1 MWRYQRLVFRHKLYQ
16 LREERDMKPETFASL
31 VSALLYEK
39 RFLLYQT
46 PGYLLLN
53 MSNLLP
59 GFIWG
64 LHVFHAILLMIC
76 SAVPTSCLKK
86 SLSWVLSFYIVLH
99 ILFENINTNG
109 FLIDSSYLLTS
120 LLLLLECVKT
130 WFGHSTLAKY
140 LFPISSGNFYN

>member
-1 MWRYQRLVFRHKLYQ
+1 MFRHKLYQ

-64 LHVFHAILLMIC
+64 LHVFRCDFINDLFSSTDFLFKEIVILGI
-76 SAVPTSCLKK
+76 V
-86 SLSWVLSFYIVLH
+86 VLH
-99 ILFENINTNG
+99 CPAH
-109 FLIDSSYLLTS
+109 LI
-120 LLLLLECVKT
+120 
-130 WFGHSTLAKY
+130 
-140 LFPISSGNFYN
+140 